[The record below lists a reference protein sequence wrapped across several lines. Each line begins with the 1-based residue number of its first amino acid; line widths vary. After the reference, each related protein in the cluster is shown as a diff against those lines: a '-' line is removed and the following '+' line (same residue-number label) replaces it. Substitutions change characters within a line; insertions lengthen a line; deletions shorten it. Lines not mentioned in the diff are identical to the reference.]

1 MDLDQLRALDAIAAE
16 GTLTDAAATLK
27 VSQPTLSR
35 AVQRLEEEIGQPL
48 FDRAGRRM
56 TLNEAG
62 HTAVDWSRQ
71 ILRDERL
78 MREAL
83 ELIAAQNRTLRIG
96 TIAPAPL
103 WRLTG
108 LMVERFPQETLTS
121 HSLDVQEVL
130 KRVANGSLDLGIIA
144 DEPADIGDALR
155 SCPLMRERLSVA
167 LPPNHPLAA
176 KAQVT
181 AADLDGETFLILTD
195 IGFWRERV
203 DRLLPHAMLIEQ
215 RDREVFTKLSRSTPY
230 CIFVSDAPHMHG
242 STTGRA
248 IVPIA
253 DDDLALAVFRLIA
266 RDDVQ
271 GLAAQLFAW
280 VSDQAQ

>member
-1 MDLDQLRALDAIAAE
+1 MDFDQLRALDAIAAE
-16 GTLTDAAATLK
+16 GTLTDAAAVLR

-35 AVQRLEEEIGQPL
+35 AIQRLEEEFDQPL
-48 FDRAGRRM
+48 FDRVGRRM

-62 HTAVDWSRQ
+62 RMAVDWSRQ

-83 ELIAAQNRTLRIG
+83 ELIAAQARTLRIG

-103 WRLTG
+103 WCLTG

-121 HSLDVQEVL
+121 YSFDTPEVL

-144 DEPADIGDALR
+144 AEPANLGDDLR

-176 KAQVT
+176 RASVT
-181 AADLDGETFLILTD
+181 ATELDGETFLILTD
-195 IGFWRERV
+195 IGFWHERV
-203 DRLLPHAMLIEQ
+203 NRLLPHSTLIEQ
-215 RDREVFTKLSRSTPY
+215 HDREVFTKLSHSTPY
-230 CIFVSDAPHMHG
+230 CMFVSDAPHMHG
-242 STTGRA
+242 SMTGRA

-253 DDDLALAVFRLIA
+253 DDDLALADFRLVA
-266 RDDVQ
+266 RADTQ

-280 VSDQAQ
+280 VSR